1 MVMQEGTSKR
11 TILVVDDEEELLTS
25 LQRPL
30 QTKYRVLTTTRSTEV
45 MNILCFEKTDVILLD
60 IRMPGMTGI
69 ELLKEIKFMYPHIPV
84 LIMTGH
90 GDEND
95 TITTLKYGASGYIKK
110 PIDLYFL
117 FNEIERVLSSGNAII
132 SNEAPPKILMIDDE
146 PEFLKSIKRALT
158 NHPYLLDTA
167 TSVEEA
173 IEKLES
179 EKFDIV
185 MVDIKLQ
192 NLNGLEF
199 IENLEKKYDDIVTI
213 VITGNSSQE
222 LAINAIKHGV
232 FDYIR
237 KPVDIK
243 DLVSAIER
251 SIHKLRVNREIFQKN
266 KELIAKESILQKLND
281 EIIMQKNYLED
292 VVKSISNMLI
302 VTDENGYIKTI
313 NDAAIKTLDYSAD
326 DLIGKSFAKITVVA
340 NFEKF
345 LNKLSHSRSISN
357 IETEYTKKT
366 GEKIFI
372 LLSASVIRK
381 ATGDIEGFVFI
392 AQDIS
397 SQKEAEQELYRLSF
411 SDSLTNLPNRLRF
424 EMLTKEALIS
434 AAKNKLLL
442 AFLYVDL
449 DGFKAVN
456 DRLGHVVGD
465 GLLKEVAKRLQN
477 AFRNNDF
484 VARLGGDEFAILLY
498 KIRDKSDAGMVA
510 QRIISFVNRPYYI
523 DNNEISIG
531 ASVGIAIYP
540 ESAMDFEQL
549 FKNADIALY
558 KAKHA
563 GRNQYQYFTQ
573 QLDSEYAKQLGI
585 ENALRFALGRDEFYM
600 VYQPVYDLTTN
611 KMTALE
617 ALLRWESAEFG
628 TVSPQD
634 FVPIAE
640 YIGLIIPIGEWI
652 TDTAIKQFAHW
663 KKKYDFDLKLHLNIS
678 ACQLDRGN
686 YIAELLQN
694 ACQKYKVSPSCI
706 AIELTETAIM
716 HNPIQSEKILLELS
730 NLGFIIVIDDF
741 GQGYSSLSL
750 LSRLPVAVLKV
761 DKQFIN
767 ELNDVKNET
776 IVKTIVT
783 LSKSLSISVVAE
795 GIETKEQLDY
805 LISIGCDKGQ
815 GFYLCKPQT
824 TKKLLPYLA
833 EEKSV
838 EE

>member
-1 MVMQEGTSKR
+1 METREGISKN

-117 FNEIERVLSSGNAII
+117 FNEIERVLSGGDTII
-132 SNEAPPKILMIDDE
+132 SNEAPPKILLIDDE
-146 PEFLKSIKRALT
+146 PEFLKSITRALSS
-158 NHPYLLDTA
+158 HPYVLDTA
-167 TSVEEA
+167 TAVEEA

-179 EKFDIV
+179 DKFDIV
-185 MVDIKLQ
+185 MVDIKLHGI
-192 NLNGLEF
+192 NGLEF

-251 SIHKLRVNREIFQKN
+251 SIHKLRVNREIFHKN

-281 EIIMQKNYLED
+281 EIIMQKNYLEN
-292 VVKSISNMLI
+292 VVKSISNMLM

-313 NDAAIKTLDYSAD
+313 NDASIKTLGYSAD
-326 DLIGKSFAKITVVA
+326 DIIGSLFGKITTIA

-345 LNKLSHSRSISN
+345 LNKLTHSHNISN
-357 IETEYTKKT
+357 IETEYTKKD
-366 GEKIFI
+366 GQNIFV

-381 ATGDIEGFVFI
+381 ATGAIEGFVFI

-411 SDSLTNLPNRLRF
+411 SDSLTSLPNRLRF

-434 AAKNKLLL
+434 AAKNRLFL
-442 AFLYVDL
+442 AFLYIDL

-456 DRLGHVVGD
+456 DRLGHAVGD

-498 KIRDKSDAGMVA
+498 RIKDKADAGMVA
-510 QRIISFVNRPYYI
+510 QRIISFINRPFYI
-523 DNNEISIG
+523 DNNEISVG
-531 ASVGIAIYP
+531 ASVGISIYP

-600 VYQPVYDLTTN
+600 VYQPVYDLHSN
-611 KMTALE
+611 KIVALE
-617 ALLRWESAEFG
+617 ALLRWENSEFG
-628 TVSPQD
+628 HVSPQD

-652 TDTAIKQFAHW
+652 IDTAIKQFAYW
-663 KKKYDFDLKLHLNIS
+663 KKKYNLNVKLHLNIS

-686 YIAELLQN
+686 YIIELLQSN
-694 ACQKYKVSPSCI
+694 CQKYKVAPSDI

-716 HNPIQSEKILLELS
+716 HNPLQAEKVLAELS
-730 NLGFIIVIDDF
+730 NFGFIIVVDDF

-750 LSRLPVAVLKV
+750 LSRLPVAVLKI

-767 ELNDVKNET
+767 ELNDAKNET
-776 IVKTIVT
+776 IVKTIIT
-783 LSKSLSISVVAE
+783 LSKSLAISVVAE
-795 GIETKEQLDY
+795 GIETKEQLNY
-805 LISIGCDKGQ
+805 LLSIGCDKGQ

-824 TKKLLPYLA
+824 TKKLLPFLT
-833 EEKSV
+833 EEKAI
-838 EE
+838 ED